1 MREALHSWFLG
12 QSRPRVRRT
21 TAPLREEAHGPRD
34 PRIKEMHMN
43 KRHWVV
49 SASIGLVLSV
59 LASPA
64 FAACSNLPGWT
75 ALRSALL
82 NSVGNA
88 DNGGLGFNMWGT
100 LVANDGTVC
109 AVAFSGFGFNA
120 Q

>member
-1 MREALHSWFLG
+1 
-12 QSRPRVRRT
+12 
-21 TAPLREEAHGPRD
+21 
-34 PRIKEMHMN
+34 MN

-100 LVANDGTVC
+100 IVDTSGIPSVAAIVRI
-109 AVAFSGFGFNA
+109 